1 MKNTPYTTDEDNLI
15 LKDTENNISIE
26 DIAYKNERSV
36 SSITTRLKKL
46 AVNMVKDNNL
56 SFNEVSEKVK
66 LPAEVIQQYYS
77 SKIKKSKE
85 EIRNERKDRKQGK
98 KELRQQNKEI
108 ILSQNNIINKDITKN
123 KDKYNF
129 RKELKEKKEI
139 QTIDLLQEIRDYL
152 KIIVERN
159 INI

>member
-1 MKNTPYTTDEDNLI
+1 MKNTPYTVDEDNLI
-15 LKDTENNISIE
+15 LKDIENNVSIE
-26 DIAYKNERSV
+26 DIAYKNQRSV
-36 SSITTRLKKL
+36 SSVYTRLKKL
-46 AVNMVKDNNL
+46 AINMVKDNSL
-56 SFNEVSEKVK
+56 SFNEAGEIVK
-66 LPAEVIQQYYS
+66 IPAEVIQQYYS
-77 SKIKKSKE
+77 SKIKKTKE

-108 ILSQNNIINKDITKN
+108 ILSQNNIINKDTTKN

-139 QTIDLLQEIRDYL
+139 QTIVLLQEIRDYL
-152 KIIVERN
+152 KIIVDRN

>member
-1 MKNTPYTTDEDNLI
+1 MKNTPYTVDEDNLI
-15 LKDTENNISIE
+15 LKDIENNISIE
-26 DIAYKNERSV
+26 DIAYKNQRSV
-36 SSITTRLKKL
+36 SSVTTRLKKL
-46 AVNMVKDNNL
+46 AINMVKENSL
-56 SFNEVSEKVK
+56 SFNEASDIVK

-108 ILSQNNIINKDITKN
+108 ILSQNNIINKDTTKN

-139 QTIDLLQEIRDYL
+139 QTIVLLEEIRDYL
-152 KIIVERN
+152 KIIVDRN
-159 INI
+159 III

>member
-1 MKNTPYTTDEDNLI
+1 
-15 LKDTENNISIE
+15 
-26 DIAYKNERSV
+26 
-36 SSITTRLKKL
+36 
-46 AVNMVKDNNL
+46 MVKDNSL
-56 SFNEVSEKVK
+56 SFNEASEIVK
-66 LPAEVIQQYYS
+66 IPAEVIQQYYS

-98 KELRQQNKEI
+98 KESRQQNKEI

-129 RKELKEKKEI
+129 KKELKEKKEI

-152 KIIVERN
+152 KIIVDRN

>member
-1 MKNTPYTTDEDNLI
+1 MKNTPYTVDEDNLI
-15 LKDTENNISIE
+15 LKDIENNVSIE
-26 DIAYKNERSV
+26 DIAYKNERSA
-36 SSITTRLKKL
+36 SSVTTRLKKL
-46 AVNMVKDNNL
+46 AVNMVKDNSL
-56 SFNEVSEKVK
+56 SFNEASEIVK

>member
-1 MKNTPYTTDEDNLI
+1 MKNTPYSIDEDNLI
-15 LKDTENNISIE
+15 LKDIENNVSIE
-26 DIAYKNERSV
+26 DIAYKNQRSV
-36 SSITTRLKKL
+36 SSVTTRLKKL
-46 AVNMVKDNNL
+46 AINMVKDNSL
-56 SFNEVSEKVK
+56 SFNEVSEIVK
-66 LPAEVIQQYYS
+66 LPAEIIQQYYS

>member
-46 AVNMVKDNNL
+46 AVNMFKENNL

-77 SKIKKSKE
+77 SKIKKTKE

-98 KELRQQNKEI
+98 KELRQQNKEFT
-108 ILSQNNIINKDITKN
+108 LSQNNIINKDIIKN

-129 RKELKEKKEI
+129 RKELKEKKEN
-139 QTIDLLQEIRDYL
+139 QTINLLEEIRDYL
-152 KIIVERN
+152 KIIVDKN

>member
-1 MKNTPYTTDEDNLI
+1 MKNTPYTVDEDNLI
-15 LKDTENNISIE
+15 LKHIENNVSIE

-36 SSITTRLKKL
+36 SSVTTRLKKI
-46 AVNMVKDNNL
+46 AINMVKDNSL
-56 SFNEVSEKVK
+56 SFNEASEIVK
-66 LPAEVIQQYYS
+66 IPAEVIQQYYS

-98 KELRQQNKEI
+98 KESRQQNKEI

-129 RKELKEKKEI
+129 KKELKEKKEI

-152 KIIVERN
+152 KIIVDRN

>member
-46 AVNMVKDNNL
+46 AINMVKDNNL

-108 ILSQNNIINKDITKN
+108 ILSQNNIINNDIIKN

-129 RKELKEKKEI
+129 RKELKEKKEK
-139 QTIDLLQEIRDYL
+139 QTINLLEEIRDYL
-152 KIIVERN
+152 KVIVDRN

>member
-56 SFNEVSEKVK
+56 SFNEVSEKIK

-77 SKIKKSKE
+77 SKIKKTKE

-108 ILSQNNIINKDITKN
+108 MLSQNNIINKDIIKN

-129 RKELKEKKEI
+129 RKELKEKKEN
-139 QTIDLLQEIRDYL
+139 QTINLLEEIRDYL
-152 KIIVERN
+152 KIIVDKN

>member
-1 MKNTPYTTDEDNLI
+1 MKNTPYTADEDNLI

-46 AVNMVKDNNL
+46 AINMVKENTL

-108 ILSQNNIINKDITKN
+108 ILSQNNIINKDIIKN

-139 QTIDLLQEIRDYL
+139 QTINLLEEIRDYL
-152 KIIVERN
+152 KIIVDRN

>member
-77 SKIKKSKE
+77 SKIKKTKE

-108 ILSQNNIINKDITKN
+108 MLSQNNIINKDIIKN

-129 RKELKEKKEI
+129 RKELKEKKEN
-139 QTIDLLQEIRDYL
+139 QTINLLEEIRDYL
-152 KIIVERN
+152 KIIVDKN